1 MAEELETVEEL
12 KKYALSLIL
21 SMVKAEDDKYVV
33 KAIMEEAL
41 HTLEDAVYEK
51 YGAITSYG
59 IY

>member
-1 MAEELETVEEL
+1 
-12 KKYALSLIL
+12 
-21 SMVKAEDDKYVV
+21 MVKAEDDKYVV

>member
-1 MAEELETVEEL
+1 MVEELETVEEL
-12 KKYALSLIL
+12 KKYALSLIQ

-51 YGAITSYG
+51 YGNITSYS